1 MSHPNLLLRRKNSSS
16 YHFRSYIPKDLKT
29 HLGQSEFQISLKS
42 SSFRTAR
49 GLVLRL
55 YAVTQ
60 GLYEQLRSGEMKEL
74 TVSDIKEMLRIEVR
88 KSVLH
93 VHHVEE
99 GNAHISESKILKNV
113 SEISE
118 QEENF
123 NQRLQ
128 NDLKG
133 VQKEVENDLEKILK
147 SHGYEIKKFSV
158 PFKRLRRWFID
169 LRKMR
174 FQWKK
179 DILLDRNKSEE
190 EWDYEFWGQV
200 EKTFKLG
207 LEVPTKTIQ
216 SVQTTSL
223 GSDDKDIIPLVNE
236 NQQKISELI
245 EEYLIERSNLLD
257 KGNIIEKTHD
267 EYENSLKFFL
277 EIVGDKRISQIGHS
291 DGRQFRETLQKLPP
305 NRNSNNLYKFK
316 SVQEI
321 LDMNLPISKT
331 MNARTINQNYIQKC
345 SSWMKWCIDLGYYE
359 GDNIFKGKT
368 VKGESSVSVEEK
380 QFSEEELNLIFT
392 PKNFLE
398 ETINRG
404 SHIRFPMYW
413 VPLLGLYTGCLE

>member
-1 MSHPNLLLRRKNSSS
+1 MSHSNLLLRRENSSS

-29 HLGQSEFQISLKS
+29 HFGQSEFQISLKS

-49 GLVLRL
+49 GLALRL

-147 SHGYEIKKFSV
+147 SHGYEIKKYSV

-223 GSDDKDIIPLVNE
+223 GSDDKDIIPLVDE

-245 EEYLIERSNLLD
+245 EEYLIERRNLLD
-257 KGNIIEKTHD
+257 KGNITEKTHD

-321 LDMNLPISKT
+321 FDMNLPISKT
-331 MNARTINQNYIQKC
+331 MNSRTINQNYIQKC
-345 SSWMKWCIDLGYYE
+345 SSWMKWCIDLGYNE
-359 GDNIFKGKT
+359 SGNIFRGK
-368 VKGESSVSVEEK
+368 
-380 QFSEEELNLIFT
+380 
-392 PKNFLE
+392 
-398 ETINRG
+398 
-404 SHIRFPMYW
+404 
-413 VPLLGLYTGCLE
+413 